1 MCITKEISNF
11 TILLVL
17 LVLLVNTKQ
26 IDIKTYFKGKIKY
39 MFMSNF

>member
-1 MCITKEISNF
+1 MCITKEIFNF
-11 TILLVL
+11 TIL
-17 LVLLVNTKQ
+17 LLVNTKQ